1 MVQLH
6 PNFRKTITTHMDQR
20 VRAAY
25 DEMRGL
31 AACAGIRN
39 NDNAAHKVR
48 VNHHGSF
55 SKCVPARRFIDAA
68 IEDTELYPFNEELR
82 EVIRSLIQA
91 ADPRQISGRTWEMR
105 RTKLGAAQ
113 EAVEI
118 QKTEHHT
125 SPFGQ
130 KGMGPRRLMNKI
142 AKQMLDNQ
150 IRSLQLHSF
159 PAGEDYGNDP
169 AHNTPRVAKKKGFDF
184 PMVRT
189 GEVVRALD
197 SWVEG

>member
-68 IEDTELYPFNEELR
+68 IEDTELYPFNEELK
-82 EVIRSLIQA
+82 EVIRGLIQA
-91 ADPRQISGRTWEMR
+91 AKPRSVVASTAHKTINDW
-105 RTKLGAAQ
+105 LD
-113 EAVEI
+113 VE
-118 QKTEHHT
+118 TTYVDVVEHT

-130 KGMGPRRLMNKI
+130 KGMGPRRLMAKI

-159 PAGEDYGNDP
+159 PAGENYGNDP